1 MRQLSQIADGI
12 DRINGIVG
20 RLVMGLALAMAL
32 AQGAVVLLRYVY
44 AIGFIPLQESIWFMN
59 GILFLLGAGFTLA
72 RDRHVRVDL
81 FFRNADARQKAVV
94 NLIGAL
100 VLLLPFCILTF
111 VLAMPYVATSWAV
124 LERSRE
130 VAGLP
135 GIFLLKSVI
144 LVFAVL
150 LGLQAIALTIRSVLK
165 IRSPEGEGH
174 GSA

>member
-1 MRQLSQIADGI
+1 MRELSQIADGI
-12 DRINGIVG
+12 DRINGVAG

-32 AQGAVVLLRYVY
+32 AQGAVVLLRYVF

-59 GILFLLGAGFTLA
+59 GILFLVGAGFTLA

-81 FFRNADARQKAVV
+81 FYRGATERQKALVD
-94 NLIGAL
+94 LAGAL
-100 VLLLPFCILTF
+100 VLLLPFCVLTF
-111 VLAMPYVATSWAV
+111 VLAVPYVATSWAV

-135 GIFLLKSVI
+135 GIFLLKSII

-150 LGLQAIALTIRSVLK
+150 LGLQAIALAIRTVLR
-165 IRSPEGEGH
+165 IRESDGEGH
-174 GSA
+174 GNP